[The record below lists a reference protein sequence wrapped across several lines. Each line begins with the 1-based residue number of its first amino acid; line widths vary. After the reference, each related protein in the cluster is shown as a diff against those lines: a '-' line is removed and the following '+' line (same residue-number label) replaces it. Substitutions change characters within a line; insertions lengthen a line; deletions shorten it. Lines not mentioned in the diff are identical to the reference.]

1 MLYTVGEMAKKLKV
15 APSTLRYYD
24 KEGLLPFVERS
35 SSGIRMF
42 KDDDL
47 EWLLIIDC
55 LKKAGMSIKDIK
67 TFMECARQGDV
78 TIGQR
83 LRMLL
88 DQRKIVKERL
98 ARLQDTL
105 DIL

>member
-1 MLYTVGEMAKKLKV
+1 
-15 APSTLRYYD
+15 
-24 KEGLLPFVERS
+24 
-35 SSGIRMF
+35 
-42 KDDDL
+42 
-47 EWLLIIDC
+47 
-55 LKKAGMSIKDIK
+55 
-67 TFMECARQGDV
+67 MECARQGDV

-105 DIL
+105 DILNYKCWYYETAKTAGTTSVPKGMKTEDIPKNVRAYKKKFEKLRNPAK